1 MSFFFFLSKYLKL
14 ILKTLR
20 QLTVIPFSECAEKR
34 NYFSF
39 CSVPQLVYSKQKN
52 IYEVGNEE
60 NVHRSASF
68 SCNQFWPEQKK
79 GIRAAICWFQA
90 FFFFLF
96 LANSWMNKRM
106 IFILLCSGK
115 QDFIFLHWSYL
126 FHTEISIPSTKCLKF
141 LAYTYFQSQEMGLTH
156 KTHSFIVS

>member
-1 MSFFFFLSKYLKL
+1 MFFFLSKYLKL

-52 IYEVGNEE
+52 IYEVRNEE

-68 SCNQFWPEQKK
+68 SCNHFWPEQKK

-90 FFFFLF
+90 FFLNLF
-96 LANSWMNKRM
+96 SLLIAGWTKEWSLFYCAQASRTSYSYTKVTCFIQKYQLLAQNVWN
-106 IFILLCSGK
+106 F
-115 QDFIFLHWSYL
+115 
-126 FHTEISIPSTKCLKF
+126 
-141 LAYTYFQSQEMGLTH
+141 
-156 KTHSFIVS
+156 